1 MRKVIGA
8 GEISPYSLFPG
19 TPYLAP
25 GKNTLVIM
33 KRETYLD
40 QHQHHNTWLN
50 YLAFYKDEM
59 QVLQKRLE
67 EVAAKNT
74 GHEVLAMVE
83 HFQNQLILQREQH
96 DILRHDIKQYENQIE
111 KLFENNPVFAEN
123 SRPKEESELSERVET
138 FGRLFHEMKE
148 ELYHFVARRL

>member
-1 MRKVIGA
+1 
-8 GEISPYSLFPG
+8 
-19 TPYLAP
+19 
-25 GKNTLVIM
+25 M

-40 QHQHHNTWLN
+40 QHQHHKTWLN

-59 QVLQKRLE
+59 QVLQRRLE

-74 GHEVLAMVE
+74 DMEVLAQVE

-96 DILRHDIKQYENQIE
+96 DILRHDIKQDENMIE
-111 KLFENNPVFAEN
+111 KLYETIPVLAEN
-123 SRPKEESELSERVET
+123 SRPKAETELIDRVET

-148 ELYHFVARRL
+148 DLYRFVAKQL

>member
-1 MRKVIGA
+1 
-8 GEISPYSLFPG
+8 
-19 TPYLAP
+19 
-25 GKNTLVIM
+25 M
-33 KRETYLD
+33 KRETYLE
-40 QHQHHNTWLN
+40 QHRHHKTWLN

-67 EVAAKNT
+67 EVAANNT
-74 GHEVLAMVE
+74 SHEVLAMVE

-123 SRPKEESELSERVET
+123 SRPKEESELTDRVET

>member
-1 MRKVIGA
+1 
-8 GEISPYSLFPG
+8 
-19 TPYLAP
+19 
-25 GKNTLVIM
+25 M

-40 QHQHHNTWLN
+40 QHQHHKAWLN

-59 QVLQKRLE
+59 QVFQKRLE

-74 GHEVLAMVE
+74 DGEVLALVE

-96 DILRHDIKQYENQIE
+96 DILRHDIKQDENRIE
-111 KLFENNPVFAEN
+111 KLFETDPVFAEN
-123 SRPKEESELSERVET
+123 SRPKAELVLIDRMET

-148 ELYHFVARRL
+148 ELYRFVAKNL

>member
-1 MRKVIGA
+1 
-8 GEISPYSLFPG
+8 
-19 TPYLAP
+19 
-25 GKNTLVIM
+25 M

-40 QHQHHNTWLN
+40 QHQHHKTWLN

-59 QVLQKRLE
+59 QVLQRRLE
-67 EVAAKNT
+67 EVASRNT
-74 GHEVLAMVE
+74 DGEVLAMVE

-111 KLFENNPVFAEN
+111 KLFENNPVLAEN
-123 SRPKEESELSERVET
+123 SRPREEKELTDRVET

-148 ELYHFVARRL
+148 ELYHFVARKL

>member
-1 MRKVIGA
+1 
-8 GEISPYSLFPG
+8 
-19 TPYLAP
+19 
-25 GKNTLVIM
+25 M

-40 QHQHHNTWLN
+40 QHQHHKTWLN

-59 QVLQKRLE
+59 QVLQRRLE
-67 EVAAKNT
+67 EVASRNT
-74 GHEVLAMVE
+74 DGEVLAMVE

-123 SRPKEESELSERVET
+123 SRPKEEKELTDRVET

-148 ELYHFVARRL
+148 ELYHFVARKL

>member
-1 MRKVIGA
+1 MLFHYQDTITPPVSSF
-8 GEISPYSLFPG
+8 ISPPPPVKAIYRKDWTQLDKSL
-19 TPYLAP
+19 
-25 GKNTLVIM
+25 N
-33 KRETYLD
+33 
-40 QHQHHNTWLN
+40 HHVNN
-50 YLAFYKDEM
+50 LAFYKDEM

-67 EVAAKNT
+67 EVAAKNPE
-74 GHEVLAMVE
+74 HEILAMVE

-111 KLFENNPVFAEN
+111 KLFEDNPVFAEN
-123 SRPKEESELSERVET
+123 SRPKEESELTERVEI